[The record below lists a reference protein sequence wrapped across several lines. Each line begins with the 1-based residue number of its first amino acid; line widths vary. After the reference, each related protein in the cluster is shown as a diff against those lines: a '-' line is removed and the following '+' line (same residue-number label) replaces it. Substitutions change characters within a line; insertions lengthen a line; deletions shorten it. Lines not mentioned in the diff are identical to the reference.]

1 MSYVVSLK
9 ITTGVQNHYIRNNK
23 SNGQKNIRCFPRCAL
38 TGHRVAGF
46 CGSGIKASVGVSIA
60 GNTSKSRQTK
70 KHAKTETNEKESNEE
85 DVENVAPVVMRAR
98 E

>member
-9 ITTGVQNHYIRNNK
+9 ISTGVQSHYIRNNK

-46 CGSGIKASVGVSIA
+46 CGSGIKASVSVSA
-60 GNTSKSRQTK
+60 ANTASKSRPVK
-70 KHAKTETNEKESNEE
+70 KQSKKDAEGE
-85 DVENVAPVVMRAR
+85 DLVVPFVG
-98 E
+98 